1 MENRLVA
8 LNDECVPASFLSLYM
23 AKIFHMQKLS
33 TLSLEKR
40 RLILLERLVQPPDAI
55 RASYVRQFV
64 TCGKSNCRCQRGHK
78 HGPFHY
84 LVQCLGTGK
93 VRKFLLKTPEA
104 RKQAR
109 ESVTAYTEFQ
119 ERLEELSQINT
130 ELLRRSSKA
139 SASKTKL

>member
-1 MENRLVA
+1 MSEPL
-8 LNDECVPASFLSLYM
+8 FLCNYM
-23 AKIFHMQKLS
+23 AKIFHAQGQS
-33 TLSLEKR
+33 AISLEKR
-40 RLILLERLVQPPDAI
+40 RLTLLKSLIPPQGAI

-64 TCGKSNCRCQRGHK
+64 TCGKKNCRCQRGHK

-109 ESVTAYTEFQ
+109 AGVSAYTEYPG
-119 ERLEELSQINT
+119 RLEELSQINT
-130 ELLRRSSKA
+130 ELLRRSTQSSAPKA
-139 SASKTKL
+139 QLNG